1 MEDDVAGGGK
11 DLANWTSA
19 EIAAQCR
26 AAYNAYKRGRNEHY
40 TEYFAHHPEL
50 RGDHPLRARDLAAA
64 LPPGH
69 ADLADLI
76 APGDLH
82 REHLSANS
90 SQILALALLGAAIR
104 SEPSLTWLF
113 GAMRPLLPPTRPGE
127 LPQARLEATLAP
139 ETLGEQPRQT
149 AIDFLVSS
157 NKTLLCVEAKWTEA
171 GLGACSCE
179 ERAGGRCSARVL
191 GRSAYWQAAE
201 RVFGLPTAGQDG
213 RCPIAAGYQAVRNA
227 AAATALAGGRDAAFG
242 LIYDAENPYFRR
254 TGDWPGWPEVLRTT
268 VAEHGD
274 GSVRFAA
281 CSWQELFAGLPL
293 DRPTLAWAAEKHG
306 LVR

>member
-1 MEDDVAGGGK
+1 MEADVVDRGK

-26 AAYNAYKRGRNEHY
+26 SAYNAYKRRRNEHY
-40 TEYFAHHPEL
+40 SDYFGRHPEL
-50 RGDHPLRARDLAAA
+50 RGDHPLPARDLTAA

-90 SQILALALLGAAIR
+90 SQVLALALLGAAMR
-104 SEPSLTWLF
+104 SEPSLAWLF
-113 GAMRPLLPPTRPGE
+113 GVMRPLLPPTRPGE

-149 AIDFLVSS
+149 AIDFLVSL
-157 NKTLLCVEAKWTEA
+157 NETLLCVEAKWTEA
-171 GLGACSCE
+171 GLGTCSCG
-179 ERAGGRCSARVL
+179 ERADGHCSARVR
-191 GRSAYWQAAE
+191 GRTAYWQAAE
-201 RVFGLPTAGQDG
+201 RVFGLPAAGQDG
-213 RCPIAAGYQAVRNA
+213 HCPIDAGYQAVRNA
-227 AAATALAGGRDAAFG
+227 TAATALAGGRDAAFG

-254 TGDWPGWPEVLRTT
+254 TGDWPGWPDVLRTT

-274 GSVRFAA
+274 SSVRLAA
-281 CSWQELFAGLPL
+281 ASWQELLASLPL